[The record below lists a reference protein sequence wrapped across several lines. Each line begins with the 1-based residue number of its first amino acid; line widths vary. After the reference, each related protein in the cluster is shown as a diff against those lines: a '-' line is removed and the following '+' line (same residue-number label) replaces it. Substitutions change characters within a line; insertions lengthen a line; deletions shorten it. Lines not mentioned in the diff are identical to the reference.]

1 MSEAEVLFENKG
13 GIGFITLN
21 RPAALN
27 ALTLNMARL
36 MNERLEIW
44 EHDPQIRAVVVAGAG
59 GKAFCSGGDVKA
71 VALDGLAARAGQ
83 SNGDLGRDFFR
94 EEYTLNFRIQRFPKP
109 YIALI
114 DGIVMGG
121 GKGISAHGSH
131 RVVSEKTL
139 FAMPET
145 SIGFFPDVGGGYFL
159 PRCPGQTGLYLALTS
174 ARVGAA
180 DALAIGFATHFV
192 ASVKFPDM
200 IRALADIK
208 WTQDAKSCVDAVL
221 ARFSSQIEEEAVT
234 QMYRAEIDRCFSFN
248 RIEEIILA
256 LVQEK
261 TPWADETLK
270 SLALMSPFSLK
281 LALRQIRAGA
291 KMNFAEVMT
300 MEYRL
305 SQACMRLHDFYE
317 GIRAA
322 LIDKDRNPQWN
333 PARLEDVSDLRIEEC
348 FQSLGPDD
356 LLLGDVPVTRICTL

>member
-1 MSEAEVLFENKG
+1 MSKAEVLFEVKG
-13 GIGFITLN
+13 GIGWITLN
-21 RPAALN
+21 RPEALN

-36 MNERLEIW
+36 MNERLEAW
-44 EHDPQIRAVVVAGAG
+44 EHDPQVRAVAIMGAG
-59 GKAFCSGGDVKA
+59 GRAFCSGGDVKS
-71 VALDGLAARAGQ
+71 VALDGLAAREGR
-83 SNGDLGRDFFR
+83 SDGSLTRDFFR
-94 EEYTLNFRIQRFPKP
+94 EEYTLNYRIHRFPKP

-121 GKGISAHGSH
+121 GKGVSAHGSH

-145 SIGFFPDVGGGYFL
+145 NIGFFPDVGGGYFL

-180 DALAIGFATHFV
+180 DALYIGFATHFV
-192 ASVKFPDM
+192 ESAKFPAM
-200 IRALADIK
+200 IGALSEIK
-208 WTQDAKSCVDAVL
+208 WEGSAKSCIDAVL
-221 ARFSSQIEEEAVT
+221 ARFASKLDEEAVT
-234 QMYRAEIDRCFSFN
+234 EAYRAQIDRCFSFDKA
-248 RIEEIILA
+248 EEIILA
-256 LVQEK
+256 LAREK
-261 TPWADETLK
+261 SPWAEETLK
-270 SLALMSPFSLK
+270 SLSAVSPFSLK

-291 KMNFAEVMT
+291 KMDFAQVMT

-305 SQACMRLHDFYE
+305 SQACTRLHDFYE

-348 FQSLGPDD
+348 FQSLGLED